1 MKGQLMMGAA
11 VLLAVGT
18 LAAQEVQT
26 FNTAADWDKN
36 PAVSEADGV
45 LTVKNRVMLSSSRKF
60 KVDPTKTYTLKLS
73 ARAQNASDN
82 DSSRVLAGFL
92 PYDKNGKMILS
103 LHVNIIPGTL
113 TEVVADAAR
122 GDKSLRVKDGS
133 KFQKGYMTIVADAR
147 EDLSDLPNY
156 NIVGTQISDVVKKD
170 DGWEI
175 ILKNP
180 LLKAVKAGTLIREH
194 IMGGYLYTG
203 GTKEVKSDWVKMS
216 GSIKGMSNR
225 GYFSPGIWPVGTD
238 QAQILILSNWKS
250 KKLDTQYKN
259 VTLSVK

>member
-1 MKGQLMMGAA
+1 MKLQLMMGAA
-11 VLLAVGT
+11 VLMAVGT
-18 LAAQEVQT
+18 LAAQEQT

-156 NIVGTQISDVVKKD
+156 NIVAMRISDVVKKD
-170 DGWEI
+170 DGWEV
-175 ILKNP
+175 ILQNP
-180 LLKAVKAGTLIREH
+180 LLKAVKAGTLVREH
-194 IMGGYLYTG
+194 AMGGYLYTG

-216 GSIKGMSNR
+216 GSIKGMSKS
-225 GYFSPGIWPVGTD
+225 GYFARIWPAGTD
-238 QAQILILSNWKS
+238 QAQVIILSNWKN
-250 KKLDTQYKN
+250 KKLDTQYKD